1 MVGGAPV
8 VHYWADLQSVHG
20 LHCYDN
26 TEWTQNVSEC
36 RAMPGL
42 YFAPLFHAYEVDAVD
57 DEKVNQQNVVTFY
70 DGGNIREL
78 TSPQVD

>member
-1 MVGGAPV
+1 
-8 VHYWADLQSVHG
+8 
-20 LHCYDN
+20 
-26 TEWTQNVSEC
+26 
-36 RAMPGL
+36 MPGL